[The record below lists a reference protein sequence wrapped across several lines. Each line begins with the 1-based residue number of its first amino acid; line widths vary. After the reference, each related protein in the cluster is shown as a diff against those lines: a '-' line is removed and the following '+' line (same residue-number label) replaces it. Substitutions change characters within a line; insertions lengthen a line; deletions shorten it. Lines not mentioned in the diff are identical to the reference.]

1 MTALHKQLEEKPA
14 KVAAQER
21 VQGDITS
28 LEEKIESSD
37 LSSSARDAAESNLEE
52 IRTDLN
58 KLQGAHGEKA
68 SKLKQAVKLRMTA
81 LHKQLEEK
89 PANVAAQERVQADI
103 TSLEEKIESSD
114 LSKKA
119 RSAAEINLEEIRADL
134 NKLQNAH
141 GEKASKLKQ
150 DVKLRMTALHKQ
162 LEDKESAVD
171 NDDDFIVSGDLQD
184 KKKAAKLE
192 TEVAA
197 VKRSLGKM
205 HLSKIAKMGAQ
216 HTIAGLEEDAAKVK
230 RAHSKAERQSLIHRM
245 KSK

>member
-150 DVKLRMTALHKQ
+150 AVKLRITALHKQ
-162 LEDKESAVD
+162 LEEKP
-171 NDDDFIVSGDLQD
+171 
-184 KKKAAKLE
+184 AK
-192 TEVAA
+192 VAA
-197 VKRSLGKM
+197 
-205 HLSKIAKMGAQ
+205 Q
-216 HTIAGLEEDAAKVK
+216 
-230 RAHSKAERQSLIHRM
+230 
-245 KSK
+245 